1 MAQTAWVGIDVGG
14 RRKGF
19 HVAAVQQEVGDV
31 RAHGLGVRFREFAGR
46 SAVEDTIDWVVAQ
59 EVDRVAID
67 SPAAWAPEDQRSRPE
82 EVAFAG
88 AGVCAIR
95 FTPPASAAAERQDG
109 YYGWIEHGLE
119 LWAGLARVGGMEVLE
134 CFPTASWTQWFGGRG
149 ARSRARWTREALT
162 ALADRGLRG
171 TEQARNQDR
180 RDALAAAL
188 TARQAGGG
196 EMLRFGPLTVPPAGT
211 MPL

>member
-1 MAQTAWVGIDVGG
+1 MAQTRWVGIDVGG

-19 HVAAVQQEVGDV
+19 HVAAVQQGNGDV
-31 RAHGLGVRFREFAGR
+31 RAHDIDVRFREFAGR
-46 SAVEDTIDWVVAQ
+46 SAVEDTIDWVAAQ
-59 EVDRVAID
+59 GPAGIAID
-67 SPAAWAPEDQRSRPE
+67 SPAAWAPADQRSRPE

-95 FTPPASAAAERQDG
+95 FTPPASAAAERQDD

-119 LWAGLARVGGMEVLE
+119 LWAGLAQVGGTEVIE
-134 CFPTASWTQWFGGRG
+134 CFPTASWTQWFGSRG
-149 ARSRARWTREALT
+149 DRSRARWTREALA
-162 ALADRGLRG
+162 ALADHGLRG

-188 TARQAGGG
+188 TARQAQH
-196 EMLRFGPLTVPPAGT
+196 EQMLRFGPLTVPPAGT

>member
-1 MAQTAWVGIDVGG
+1 MVQTAWAGIDVGG
-14 RRKGF
+14 VRKGF
-19 HVAAVQQEVGDV
+19 HVAVVQQEVGVV
-31 RAHGLGVRFREFAGR
+31 RAHDLGVRFREFAGR

-59 EVDRVAID
+59 GVDRVAVD
-67 SPAAWAPEDQRSRPE
+67 SPAAWAPEDRRSRPE

-95 FTPPASAAAERQDG
+95 FTPAASAAAEREDG

-119 LWAGLARVGGMEVLE
+119 LWAGLVRVEGMEVVE

-149 ARSRARWTREALT
+149 SRSRARWTREALT
-162 ALADRGLRG
+162 VLADHGLG
-171 TEQARNQDR
+171 GAEQAQNQDR

-188 TARQAGGG
+188 TARQAGDG